1 MPTPKESVSAT
12 DACRIARCTVTL
24 YRVVPIRGVNTA
36 LTVFFFFLFFSLS
49 LLPHQPTVHVFDFDY
64 DAVVANQVKLAQN
77 FSMCCPCTLPCWF
90 GCFKQNLID
99 SINARHI
106 AITRDGIRFVH
117 DQRRQG
123 CRLDCQTAGKT
134 TKTIPFDKLTDCD
147 IEEPAGASGP
157 VCCMV
162 NNVLTKVNIDTAS
175 SGMRVGENGQRMNL
189 HELTLQGLVDPHGFK
204 SMVWRMKRSGSGGGG
219 SSSAPQAMNMSRDTK
234 EIVAALNGQN
244 ALLKEQNSLLL
255 KIVANTSK

>member
-1 MPTPKESVSAT
+1 MMHQQNLLKAETTSA
-12 DACRIARCTVTL
+12 AIV
-24 YRVVPIRGVNTA
+24 GVAGGEYKVAEPSASEVAYFADTEGII
-36 LTVFFFFLFFSLS
+36 
-49 LLPHQPTVHVFDFDY
+49 HVFDFDY
-64 DAVVANQVKLAQN
+64 EAVVANQVKLQQN
-77 FSMCCPCTLPCWF
+77 CTMCCPCMLPCWF
-90 GCFKQNLID
+90 SCFKQNLID
-99 SINARHI
+99 SINAQHV

-157 VCCMV
+157 LCCMV
-162 NNVLTKVNIDTAS
+162 NNILTKVNIDTAS
-175 SGMRVGENGQRMNL
+175 SGMRVGENGQKLNL

-204 SMVWRMKRSGSGGGG
+204 SMVWRMKRSSGGGGG